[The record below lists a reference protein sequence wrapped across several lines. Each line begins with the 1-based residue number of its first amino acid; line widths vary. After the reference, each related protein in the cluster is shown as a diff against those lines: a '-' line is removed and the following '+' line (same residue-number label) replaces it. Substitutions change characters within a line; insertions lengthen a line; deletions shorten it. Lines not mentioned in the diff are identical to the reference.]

1 MDPIEIQ
8 ETPDRDP
15 IEIHIDVYKTVRV
28 LCWDNLVFIA
38 PNGAKCP
45 YGVTE
50 CFADQPS
57 RFWDCG
63 LLAIV

>member
-28 LCWDNLVFIA
+28 LCWDNSGHFA
-38 PNGAKCP
+38 HGAFEIHLMACTISSKALF
-45 YGVTE
+45 VK
-50 CFADQPS
+50 
-57 RFWDCG
+57 
-63 LLAIV
+63 IV